1 MVRKRDRKYPS
12 ETMFGGAEYM
22 KKMTKLIALTLA
34 ALMALTS
41 CGGGENGG
49 NNEQTG
55 GEPRTDLVIGIV
67 NEPTALEPSTSAYDA
82 QSNARIVQ
90 NVYEGLLCVDDEGEI
105 QPNVAETWEISE
117 DRLTYTFHLRNDVRA
132 CLKSSNEDGNEGKRE
147 NLSRN
152 IKFAFTIFPKSAE
165 FVEPAEKTLYHPAAW
180 QNDKLV

>member
-1 MVRKRDRKYPS
+1 
-12 ETMFGGAEYM
+12 M

-117 DRLTYTFHLRNDVRA
+117 DRLTYTFHLRNDVKFHNGDTLTA
-132 CLKSSNEDGNEGKRE
+132 EDVKYSFDKCIESGLCVEVTSSIVETIAQDDTTFIVKLSAPNAPIVLTDQEDLALVLPYHLKK
-147 NLSRN
+147 
-152 IKFAFTIFPKSAE
+152 
-165 FVEPAEKTLYHPAAW
+165 AA
-180 QNDKLV
+180 